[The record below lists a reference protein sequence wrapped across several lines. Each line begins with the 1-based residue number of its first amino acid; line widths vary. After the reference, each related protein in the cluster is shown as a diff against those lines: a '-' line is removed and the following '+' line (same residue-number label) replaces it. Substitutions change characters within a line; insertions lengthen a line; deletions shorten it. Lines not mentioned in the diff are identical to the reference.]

1 MSEHG
6 PAQRCDIW
14 LFRTRLFKSRALAGQ
29 MVEKGAVRI
38 DRGGKVMRLTKA
50 SSPVRAGDQLVIR
63 RGEAIFRL
71 VIIDLPERRGPAVE
85 AEACYSLA
93 TE

>member
-6 PAQRCDIW
+6 PAQRCDVW

-38 DRGGKVMRLTKA
+38 DRGGKVMRLAKPSA
-50 SSPVRAGDQLVIR
+50 PVRIGDQLVLK
-63 RGEAIFRL
+63 RGAEPFRL
-71 VIIDLPERRGPAVE
+71 IISDLPERRGPAAE

-93 TE
+93 IE